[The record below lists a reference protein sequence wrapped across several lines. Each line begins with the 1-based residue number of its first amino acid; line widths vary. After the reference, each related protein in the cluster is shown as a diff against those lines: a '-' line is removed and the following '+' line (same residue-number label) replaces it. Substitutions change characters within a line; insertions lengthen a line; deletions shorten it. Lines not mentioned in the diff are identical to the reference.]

1 MTSRY
6 ADVLADL
13 RASYDG
19 GAANRDGKPKQAFK
33 VEERDA
39 FLDRLQAVEARKL
52 LEIGAGTGEDS
63 VFFADAG
70 LDVVAVDLSP
80 ENVARCRAKGLT
92 AYARDFLNL
101 GFEPESFD
109 AVYAMNCLLHVPNAD
124 LPEVLRAVRTVLEP
138 GGLFFV
144 GLWGNE
150 SSSEGLL
157 EEDHLVPPRFFAF
170 RSDAEIF
177 RYAVRVFDL
186 VEFHTVYDDGRHFQ
200 ALTLVRPLPSDIR

>member
-19 GAANRDGKPKQAFK
+19 GAAKRDGRPKQWFK
-33 VEERDA
+33 VEERHA
-39 FLDRLQAVEARKL
+39 FLDRLQAIDARRL

-80 ENVARCRAKGLT
+80 ANVARCRAKGLT

-101 GFEPESFD
+101 GFDPESFD

-124 LPEVLRAVRTVLEP
+124 LPEVLRAVRTVLKP
-138 GGLFFV
+138 GGLLFI

-150 SSSEGLL
+150 SSSEGPL
-157 EEDHLVPPRFFAF
+157 EDDDLAPPRFVAF

-177 RYAVRVFDL
+177 RYATGVFDL
-186 VEFHTVYDDGRHFQ
+186 VDFHTVYDDGRHFQ
-200 ALTLVRPLPSDIR
+200 ALTLVRRLD